1 MTGDSPAGEVPWQDR
16 VEFCAQCGKLQR
28 LVDLDPLVSM
38 HEETRQYTCRR
49 ELPCL
54 VRMLWKACRKPR

>member
-1 MTGDSPAGEVPWQDR
+1 MTGDSPAGQVPWQDR
-16 VEFCAQCGKLQR
+16 EEFCAQCGKRRR
-28 LVDLDPLVSM
+28 LIDLDPLVSM

-54 VRMLWKACRKPR
+54 VREFRRRRRKPR